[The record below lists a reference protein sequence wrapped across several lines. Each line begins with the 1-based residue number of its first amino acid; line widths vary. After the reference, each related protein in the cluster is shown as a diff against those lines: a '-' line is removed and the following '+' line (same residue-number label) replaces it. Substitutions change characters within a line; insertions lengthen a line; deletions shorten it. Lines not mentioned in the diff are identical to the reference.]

1 MKEIEFTHL
10 WVDDFGWEDTI
21 FLPED
26 FKKVEYFGTN
36 EKEYYIVFCG
46 IQDNNKI
53 RILKGY
59 YK

>member
-1 MKEIEFTHL
+1 MKIEFTHL
-10 WVDDFGWEDTI
+10 WVDDFGWESTI

-26 FKKVEYFGTN
+26 FKSVEYFGLN
-36 EKEYYIVFCG
+36 EKDNFIIFCG
-46 IQDNNKI
+46 IQDNDKV